1 MKKKKRDWKTMVT
14 QSFLILALCIESMSQ
29 GGSVTYAKVVE
40 ESSVEKES
48 PFDLDDTEVFEE
60 VDADWMEGNQVVTE
74 PAIRG
79 EVVSNPGITML
90 PEVEN
95 GILEDDVYDK
105 LEPEKP
111 IATAMP
117 EGTVGSVETAM
128 PEGTVGAV
136 ETVMPE
142 GTVEPIATVMPEG
155 TDGPVTTG
163 MPIATRL
170 PEVTTI
176 PNGNPTMLP
185 GTDGDIKYPTITP
198 IIDVGLPG
206 TPKPTLR
213 PTPTMNVIVD
223 GEGTTTAAPQPTKK
237 PETTKAPSNPSQETA
252 KPSTNGGTQKTTC
265 TIVYMNGTK
274 NNTNP
279 TVIQKNTGEI
289 SLVADKKKGYKFDGW
304 YLDKTYTKKVTTIR
318 NVSQDTLMVYAKW
331 TKISVNKVTI
341 TSVKRRKDGSIIV
354 KVKVVQGGAK
364 YDYWYSSSPSFA
376 KASYVKT
383 NKTKKRLSVGV
394 SSGKVYY
401 IKVRAYIVDSAGK
414 VQNGGFSKIRIC
426 K

>member
-176 PNGNPTMLP
+176 PNGNPTMLLEQM
-185 GTDGDIKYPTITP
+185 GI
-198 IIDVGLPG
+198 
-206 TPKPTLR
+206 
-213 PTPTMNVIVD
+213 
-223 GEGTTTAAPQPTKK
+223 
-237 PETTKAPSNPSQETA
+237 
-252 KPSTNGGTQKTTC
+252 
-265 TIVYMNGTK
+265 
-274 NNTNP
+274 
-279 TVIQKNTGEI
+279 
-289 SLVADKKKGYKFDGW
+289 
-304 YLDKTYTKKVTTIR
+304 
-318 NVSQDTLMVYAKW
+318 
-331 TKISVNKVTI
+331 
-341 TSVKRRKDGSIIV
+341 
-354 KVKVVQGGAK
+354 
-364 YDYWYSSSPSFA
+364 
-376 KASYVKT
+376 
-383 NKTKKRLSVGV
+383 
-394 SSGKVYY
+394 
-401 IKVRAYIVDSAGK
+401 
-414 VQNGGFSKIRIC
+414 
-426 K
+426 